1 MAFQRID
8 RDANE
13 AITSCEIFNF
23 LRENC
28 VYSISE
34 GELFR
39 IVKFFDNN
47 EDGRLSYTE
56 FEQMLLPCEDNCLR
70 RMAQE
75 RRAYRVARYE
85 NLPLDIER
93 AIAGIIEREV
103 ELLRRLDLLK
113 RELEVRYDF
122 SPYACFKTVDRYA
135 EGFIN
140 VNNLAI
146 FLRAN
151 GFYPSDRDLSAIIRR
166 VDTSC
171 ISKVNYSDFADFL
184 RAHGSADMCSS
195 APSTTLRSASAGGR
209 HASNSLVDKSA
220 EKPRAQSSMRLSG
233 AKKSPKTAHSPGKKA
248 CCDDCADKGTK
259 CSEEPRPASVLCP
272 PLCYP
277 LYPYRPLICDPCRP
291 VFCDPCRPVVC
302 DPCRPVVCD
311 PCRPVVYDPCRPLVC
326 DPCRPVVC
334 DPCRP
339 VCRPCLPSSTEYE
352 LVKGLYDIIRE
363 ERDLESAKINLAR
376 RSDFNFYDA
385 FKIFD
390 PTSKGYVT
398 LADLREGLAAI
409 GVFPTSSDMELYIKR
424 YDKYNERKVRF
435 SDFCESF
442 TP

>member
-1 MAFQRID
+1 
-8 RDANE
+8 
-13 AITSCEIFNF
+13 
-23 LRENC
+23 
-28 VYSISE
+28 
-34 GELFR
+34 
-39 IVKFFDNN
+39 
-47 EDGRLSYTE
+47 
-56 FEQMLLPCEDNCLR
+56 
-70 RMAQE
+70 
-75 RRAYRVARYE
+75 
-85 NLPLDIER
+85 
-93 AIAGIIEREV
+93 
-103 ELLRRLDLLK
+103 
-113 RELEVRYDF
+113 
-122 SPYACFKTVDRYA
+122 
-135 EGFIN
+135 
-140 VNNLAI
+140 
-146 FLRAN
+146 
-151 GFYPSDRDLSAIIRR
+151 
-166 VDTSC
+166 
-171 ISKVNYSDFADFL
+171 
-184 RAHGSADMCSS
+184 
-195 APSTTLRSASAGGR
+195 
-209 HASNSLVDKSA
+209 
-220 EKPRAQSSMRLSG
+220 MRLSG
-233 AKKSPKTAHSPGKKA
+233 AKKSPKTTHSPGKKA

-409 GVFPTSSDMELYIKR
+409 GVFPTSSDMELYILR
-424 YDKYNERKVRF
+424 YDK
-435 SDFCESF
+435 
-442 TP
+442 